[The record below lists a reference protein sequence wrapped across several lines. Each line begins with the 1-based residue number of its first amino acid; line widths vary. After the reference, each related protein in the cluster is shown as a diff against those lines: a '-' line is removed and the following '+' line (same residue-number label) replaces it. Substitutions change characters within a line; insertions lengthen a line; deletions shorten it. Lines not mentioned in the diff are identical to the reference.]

1 MLIEH
6 MSIFIIYYSLLKE
19 MNSFIQQGHI
29 KLIKVSGESFTTK
42 TKQTFLFKINSTFE
56 HSIFY

>member
-29 KLIKVSGESFTTK
+29 KLIKFVRRE
-42 TKQTFLFKINSTFE
+42 
-56 HSIFY
+56 FYN